1 MPNANAHGAAA
12 TNGGQQPP
20 KPVTIAFVLYPGF
33 TALDIIGPFQVLASV
48 PGHEAVFVAAEPGP
62 VTDDTGR
69 CQLIASASLEQMTAP
84 DVVVIGGT
92 LFNKEPDHEVVQW
105 LRQVRPATSMDNQR
119 LHRGYLPGR
128 CRHPA
133 TPRTPPPTGLARRAD
148 RCGARYTEQRVVE
161 RGKAITAAG
170 VSAGI
175 DGSHPSARMHGPS
188 SRLRAFS
195 RHRRRPPTRRPTPG
209 SPSKA
214 SAELVEFVVRWQLEH
229 ARRAR
234 AEHRSRRDLPR
245 PSGAWPPR
253 RAAAG
258 PAPPAPGLV
267 RAGDP
272 ITSLPSV
279 ITCTSPGRLSAPA
292 EPPGARPSGDA
303 GWLHAAD

>member
-48 PGHEAVFVAAEPGP
+48 PGHEALFVAAEPGP

-105 LRQVRPATSMDNQR
+105 LRQVHPATSWTTSVCT
-119 LHRGYLPGR
+119 GAIYLAAAGILDAKD
-128 CRHPA
+128 A
-133 TPRTPPPTGLARRAD
+133 TTHWARAD
-148 RCGARYTEQRVVE
+148 ELDRRGARYTEQRVVE
-161 RGKAITAAG
+161 RGKVITAAG

-175 DGSHPSARMHGPS
+175 DMALTLLARMHGPQ
-188 SRLRAFS
+188 LAQGVQLAIEYDPY
-195 RHRRRPPTRRPTPG
+195 PPFDTG

-214 SAELVEFVVRWQLEH
+214 SAELVEFVRWQLSTLAAPEL
-229 ARRAR
+229 AN
-234 AEHRSRRDLPR
+234 RS
-245 PSGAWPPR
+245 
-253 RAAAG
+253 
-258 PAPPAPGLV
+258 
-267 RAGDP
+267 
-272 ITSLPSV
+272 
-279 ITCTSPGRLSAPA
+279 
-292 EPPGARPSGDA
+292 
-303 GWLHAAD
+303 